1 MKITLLCFRQAC
13 KEYENNVHNVD
24 VQEGDVMSV
33 NQGALTRSFADKSN
47 EQIDVVDAEKRLSHS
62 IILRKIQHFW
72 NISEE
77 KQINKLWNISEE

>member
-24 VQEGDVMSV
+24 VQEGDVMSA

-47 EQIDVVDAEKRLSHS
+47 EQIDVVNTVKR
-62 IILRKIQHFW
+62 
-72 NISEE
+72 
-77 KQINKLWNISEE
+77 